1 MVKQNHLARM
11 NHVRRIL
18 LCPHFLF
25 CSKSEFAQSG
35 EVSGQNFVQVMENLQ
50 SHEIRDFI
58 FHAWKVIEFNC
69 RSWKVLEN

>member
-18 LCPHFLF
+18 LCPHCLF
-25 CSKSEFAQSG
+25 CSKSEFAQSE

-50 SHEIRDFI
+50 SREIRDFI

-69 RSWKVLEN
+69 GSWKVLEN

>member
-18 LCPHFLF
+18 LCLHCLF
-25 CSKSEFAQSG
+25 CSKSEFAQSE
-35 EVSGQNFVQVMENLQ
+35 EVLGQNFVQVMENLQ
-50 SHEIRDFI
+50 SLEIRDFI
-58 FHAWKVIEFNC
+58 FHAWEVIEFNC